1 MMRTERLIQWLI
13 NLDSLTF
20 FRGIHH
26 HRAIQK
32 LSQLCETLIPLL
44 EAEFEKS
51 TKGLIIPSLSQK
63 RCLARA
69 WAEFLEALLRSE
81 GPTKGTP
88 QIELNL
94 YSIIADFVVQ
104 DENPLTLILER
115 YPAEQLEPEM
125 SALAAADLDR
135 LYELAGLP
143 LQDLADTVTFFVG
156 SASEVRNKILN
167 FDSYQQKD
175 LGNETNRVLP
185 ANIPWSA
192 RLVELGNSI
201 RSHGAGILG
210 QHQAFIWK
218 QRKQIANETPARNSL
233 YPVLNGDTISLED
246 LSGYEAQRSVVIE
259 NTRRFIEGKTANN
272 LLLYGDRGT
281 GKSATVKAVCRAF
294 ADRGLKLIEVRK
306 GDLLHFEAIAESLS
320 GRGLKFVLFIDD
332 LSFEATDDTFTGLKA
347 LLEGGLERRPAN
359 VVIYATSNR
368 RHLVKEHFADRPT
381 TALAAEALA
390 TGDVRAF
397 DTMQEQLSLADRFG
411 ITIVFT
417 APNQDEY
424 LAIAE
429 AIAERRGLLPHTQ
442 DLTQFRE
449 NALRW
454 ERWFNGRSPRTAQQ
468 FVDWLA
474 GGEGF
479 PWE

>member
-1 MMRTERLIQWLI
+1 MIRIERLIQWLI

-32 LSQLCETLIPLL
+32 LSQLCEILIPLL
-44 EAEFEKS
+44 EAESEKS
-51 TKGLIIPSLSQK
+51 TKGIIPSLSQK
-63 RCLARA
+63 RSLARA
-69 WAEFLEALLRSE
+69 WAEFLEALLRSK

-143 LQDLADTVTFFVG
+143 LKDLADTVTFFVG
-156 SASEVRNKILN
+156 SASEVHNKILN
-167 FDSYQQKD
+167 FDSCQHKGI
-175 LGNETNRVLP
+175 GNETNKVLS
-185 ANIPWSA
+185 ADIPWSA
-192 RLVELGNSI
+192 RLMELGNCI
-201 RSHGAGILG
+201 HTHGAGILG

-218 QRKQIANETPARNSL
+218 QRKQIPNETSANISL
-233 YPVLNGDTISLED
+233 HPVLNGDPISLD
-246 LSGYEAQRSVVIE
+246 NLSGYEAQRSIVIE
-259 NTRRFIEGKTANN
+259 NTRRFIDGKTANN

-306 GDLLHFEAIAESLS
+306 RDLLHFEEIAEFLS

-368 RHLVKEHFADRPT
+368 RHLVKEPFADRPT
-381 TALAAEALA
+381 TTQAAEALA

-411 ITIVFT
+411 VTVVFT
-417 APNQDEY
+417 APNQEEY

-429 AIAERRGLLPHTQ
+429 AIAEQRGLLSHTQ
-442 DLTQFRE
+442 DRQQFRE